1 MKIVIDPRLC
11 EGNERCANAA
21 PEIFEVRD
29 DKAHLLIERP
39 SAHLLDKIRLAVRMC
54 PRQAISIIDDDAKN
68 N

>member
-1 MKIVIDPRLC
+1 MKIVIDPTLC

-29 DKAHLLIERP
+29 DRAHLLIERP
-39 SAHLLDKIRLAVRMC
+39 PARLLDKIRLAVRMC
-54 PRQAISIIDDDAKN
+54 PRQAISIIDDDAQN